1 MIHVRGQWLRVPLA
15 TCRHS
20 IATIPGIAGNM
31 ITGAILSGHEDDW
44 GLIFSIGAGINIFG
58 AIVFLI
64 YAKGEPQ
71 FDD

>member
-1 MIHVRGQWLRVPLA
+1 
-15 TCRHS
+15 
-20 IATIPGIAGNM
+20 M